1 MKNLILTTVSVLAL
15 SAFAVQA
22 DPTNMND
29 QISQPNNSQLSTL
42 ATDGSSTAPSAAA
55 PSASTGSSSGQMME
69 THPSTT
75 ATAPA
80 APSANSNAVPSHMV
94 KQHGPQQAAPKHHA
108 KRHGKHHG
116 KHHASAGHPQY
127 PNEAE
132 IGGVFVTFPPMDL
145 NLCKPQNFC
154 GKPECPYVSYEGY
167 FWYPEARQNLLAGY
181 TPAQL
186 RGMYWYPSHTHPHM
200 VYATKTRAVY
210 THPYVLNRPYPMDG
224 AMYTAQEF
232 PMEKKWESAPDMKP
246 GQAN

>member
-22 DPTNMND
+22 DQTNMND
-29 QISQPNNSQLSTL
+29 QSSQPNNSQPSSL
-42 ATDGSSTAPSAAA
+42 AADGSSTAPSATA
-55 PSASTGSSSGQMME
+55 PSASTGTSSGQMME

-80 APSANSNAVPSHMV
+80 APSAGSNAVPSHMI
-94 KQHGPQQAAPKHHA
+94 KQHAAQKATPKHHA
-108 KRHGKHHG
+108 KRHGKHH
-116 KHHASAGHPQY
+116 APVGHPQY

-132 IGGVFVTFPPMDL
+132 INGVFVTFPPMDL

-154 GKPECPYVSYEGY
+154 GKPECPYISYEGY
-167 FWYPEARQNLLAGY
+167 FWYPEARQNMLAGY